1 MGAEDRPVLDLPE
14 IEGRIFDFMQRELL
28 SPEVSVD
35 RDDELLSGGVL
46 DSIAVL
52 RLATFVEEEFRFKM
66 QPSDFVVENFQTVAV
81 LAAYVRRTAG
91 PGDRPRADPTP

>member
-1 MGAEDRPVLDLPE
+1 MGAEDRPGPDAPE
-14 IEGRIFDFMQRELL
+14 IEGRIMAFMRRELL
-28 SPEVSVD
+28 SPEVTVN

-66 QPSDFVVENFQTVAV
+66 EPSDFVIENFQTVAV
-81 LAAYVRRTAG
+81 LADYVRRTAG
-91 PGDRPRADPTP
+91 PGDRPPSAPAR

>member
-1 MGAEDRPVLDLPE
+1 MGTEDRPVLDLPE

-66 QPSDFVVENFQTVAV
+66 QPSDYVVENFQTVAV
-81 LAAYVRRTAG
+81 LAAYVRRTTG
-91 PGDRPRADPTP
+91 PGDGPPADPTP

>member
-1 MGAEDRPVLDLPE
+1 MGTEDRPGLDLPG

-28 SPEVSVD
+28 SPELTVD

-81 LAAYVRRTAG
+81 LADYVRRTAG
-91 PGDRPRADPTP
+91 PGSHPLVDPTP

>member
-1 MGAEDRPVLDLPE
+1 MGTEDRPGLDAPE
-14 IEGRIFDFMQRELL
+14 IEGRIMAFMRRELL
-28 SPEVSVD
+28 SPEVTVN

-66 QPSDFVVENFQTVAV
+66 QPSDFVIENFQTVAV
-81 LAAYVRRTAG
+81 LGEYVRGAAG
-91 PGDRPRADPTP
+91 PEGRPPAGPTQ